1 MRTHKEIEYLIF
13 ILIFLNII
21 AKSTFIFFSQ
31 FLFRRV
37 FAFLQK
43 HLNYTCLP
51 PNAPAFGVHSA
62 RLSDP
67 KHSCGSLEKKEKEA
81 L

>member
-1 MRTHKEIEYLIF
+1 MRTLKEIEYLIF

-21 AKSTFIFFSQ
+21 AKSTFFSQ

-51 PNAPAFGVHSA
+51 PNASAFGVHSA

>member
-1 MRTHKEIEYLIF
+1 MRTLKEIEYLIF

-21 AKSTFIFFSQ
+21 AKSTFFSQ

-43 HLNYTCLP
+43 HLNHTCLP
-51 PNAPAFGVHSA
+51 PNASAFGVHSA